1 VEFGDGRHGRRI
13 PPGATVKATYSRGSG
28 RGRDSVAVTLHRTDT
43 PSTPDQPLWTAVRDR
58 NDGVAV
64 TLHRTDTPPSPDQP
78 LRGVVRNADDEVGV
92 TLHRTDT
99 PPTPDQLLWVVVRDR
114 GDAISFDHYAQ
125 DPDVARPPGAGLRR
139 GVWCVVLG
147 GSSLDC
153 SCSVSWGHSTGHAEQ
168 DGAGLPGRL
177 RHAHRGRARRGER
190 STGLGRPRAP
200 DTVDL
205 PSRVASL
212 SHWLRGRLVSEGG
225 RLRQGA
231 ESHPGGAAAC

>member
-1 VEFGDGRHGRRI
+1 MKGRDRPNPVAARVAIEVNGEAWTQVPDLGRSGPDDPHYAVHHDSRGSSSVEFGDGRHGRRI

-78 LRGVVRNADDEVGV
+78 LWGVVRTADDEVGV
-92 TLHRTDT
+92 TLHSTDT
-99 PPTPDQLLWVVVRDR
+99 PPTPDQPLWVVVRDR

-147 GSSLDC
+147 ALLL
-153 SCSVSWGHSTGHAEQ
+153 
-168 DGAGLPGRL
+168 GLL
-177 RHAHRGRARRGER
+177 LFCL
-190 STGLGRPRAP
+190 LGTLHWPR
-200 DTVDL
+200 
-205 PSRVASL
+205 
-212 SHWLRGRLVSEGG
+212 
-225 RLRQGA
+225 
-231 ESHPGGAAAC
+231 